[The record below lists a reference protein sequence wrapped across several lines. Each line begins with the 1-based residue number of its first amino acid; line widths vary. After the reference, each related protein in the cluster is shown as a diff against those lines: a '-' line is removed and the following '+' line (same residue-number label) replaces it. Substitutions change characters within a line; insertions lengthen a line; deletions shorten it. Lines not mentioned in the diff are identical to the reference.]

1 MQNNNICYSLDTDG
15 VLDLEDLW
23 SDAID
28 NYGTIPK
35 GEKQEKEPNK
45 PPQKGE
51 NETKKNRFKRT
62 HILVAVYVAFIILEL
77 FFCVPYHKIQIFVSS
92 QSVPH
97 TEIVGSGY
105 TTMLDISND
114 DARFRSNDYPNIGKK
129 VNTPQLFMNVSTTT
143 FLVVAIYFLLQKKET
158 IEELPVLDV
167 NALVFCTE
175 EQIAQAEREYA
186 RKMYEYVKR
195 KER

>member
-1 MQNNNICYSLDTDG
+1 MQNNNICYSFDTDG
-15 VLDLEDLW
+15 VPDLNDLW
-23 SDAID
+23 DFAIKE
-28 NYGTIPK
+28 YGTIPK

-62 HILVAVYVAFIILEL
+62 HILVAIYVAFIILEL
-77 FFCVPYHKIQIFVSS
+77 FFCVPYHKIQVFASS
-92 QSVPH
+92 QNVPH

-105 TTMLDISND
+105 ATMYEISDD
-114 DARFRSNDYPNIGKK
+114 DARIVSRNSNTGKI
-129 VNTPQLFMNVSTTT
+129 VNTPQLFMNVSITT

-158 IEELPVLDV
+158 IEEMPVIDTNILAFGTD
-167 NALVFCTE
+167 E
-175 EQIAQAEREYA
+175 EVEKAKRDYA